1 MQEIAGLEF
10 QLDSTKQLAEVLF
23 DRLGLTPGKKT
34 KTGRST
40 DIQVLERLAAQEDRN
55 DPRTTVPGLVIEYR
69 QLNKLIS
76 TYLGNLRASI
86 DPQTGRIHTTF
97 HQLVAAT
104 GRLASQNPNLQNIP
118 VRRDIGRQIRARLLR
133 PAGAR
138 PALRRLLPDRAAPP
152 GPPQR
157 GRGPARRRSR
167 MTWTSTP
174 PSRRRSS
181 ASRWRT

>member
-1 MQEIAGLEF
+1 M
-10 QLDSTKQLAEVLF
+10 F

-76 TYLGNLRASI
+76 TYLGNLQESI
-86 DPQTGRIHTTF
+86 NPDTGRIHTTF

-118 VRRDIGRQIRARLLR
+118 VRRDVGRQIRKAF
-133 PAGAR
+133 P
-138 PALRRLLPDRAAPP
+138 AAPDHLLLCADYSQIELRILAHFSEDAALLQAFADDLDVHAAVAAQVYDVSP
-152 GPPQR
+152 
-157 GRGPARRRSR
+157 
-167 MTWTSTP
+167 
-174 PSRRRSS
+174 
-181 ASRWRT
+181 